1 MAEPTSRIEPA
12 TSYNERESNL
22 PSRRGREKPRPNMKP
37 PDGLAELTTADEL
50 DEQEKHSL
58 DTLA

>member
-1 MAEPTSRIEPA
+1 MAEPTSRIEP
-12 TSYNERESNL
+12 TTGYREPDRNM
-22 PSRRGREKPRPNMKP
+22 PQRRGREKSRPKSNP
-37 PDGLAELTTADEL
+37 PDDAAELAAPDEL

>member
-1 MAEPTSRIEPA
+1 MPEPMSRIEPA
-12 TSYNERESNL
+12 TSYGEQESNA
-22 PSRRGREKPRPNMKP
+22 PSRRGREKPRPRAKP
-37 PDGLAELTTADEL
+37 PDELAELTGGDEM

>member
-12 TSYNERESNL
+12 TSYNEPESNVA
-22 PSRRGREKPRPNMKP
+22 SRRGREKPRPKAKS
-37 PDGLAELTTADEL
+37 PDDLAELTTADEV